1 MILVAGLGNPGPRYA
16 ETRHNAGF
24 LVVERLAS
32 RARGALFRDKF
43 HGSFA
48 SVSLEGVTLGL
59 LKPLTFMN
67 DSGRSVQA
75 AVQLH
80 KVPHES
86 VFVVHDELDLPFG
99 DIRLKQGGGDGG
111 HRGLRSITACI
122 GADYVRLRFGIGRP
136 PADFRGAPADF
147 VLQGFS
153 LAERADLN
161 HLIDRAADALVL
173 AATRGISVAMNATNQ
188 RKSR

>member
-24 LVVERLAS
+24 LVVDRLAA
-32 RARGALFRDKF
+32 RAGGALFREKF

-48 SVSLEGVTLGL
+48 TATVDGTAFGL

-67 DSGRSVQA
+67 ESGRSVQA
-75 AVQLH
+75 AVQLY
-80 KVPHES
+80 KVPLAS
-86 VFVVHDELDLPFG
+86 LFVVHDELDLPFG
-99 DIRLKQGGGDGG
+99 DLRLKQGGGDGG
-111 HRGLRSITACI
+111 HRGLRSITGCI
-122 GADYVRLRFGIGRP
+122 GAEYVRLRFGIGRP
-136 PADFRGAPADF
+136 PPDFRGDPADF

-153 LAERADLN
+153 LAERTDLDQ
-161 HLIDRAADALVL
+161 LIDRAADALVL

-188 RKSR
+188 RKPR

>member
-1 MILVAGLGNPGPRYA
+1 M
-16 ETRHNAGF
+16 
-24 LVVERLAS
+24 VVDRLAA
-32 RARGALFRDKF
+32 RAGGAPFRDKF

-48 SVSLEGVTLGL
+48 TATLEGVAFGL

-75 AVQLH
+75 ATQLY
-80 KVPHES
+80 KVPLAS
-86 VFVVHDELDLPFG
+86 LFVVHDELDLPFG
-99 DIRLKQGGGDGG
+99 ELRLKQGGGDGG
-111 HRGLRSITACI
+111 HRGLRSITGSL
-122 GADYVRLRFGIGRP
+122 GADYVRERVGIGRP
-136 PADFRGAPADF
+136 PPDFRGDPADF

-153 LAERADLN
+153 LAERAELDK
-161 HLIDRAADALVL
+161 LIDRAADALVL

>member
-24 LVVERLAS
+24 MVVDRLAA
-32 RARGALFRDKF
+32 RAGSLFRDKF

-48 SVSLEGVTLGL
+48 SANLEGVAFGL

-75 AVQLH
+75 ACQLH
-80 KVPHES
+80 KVPLAS
-86 VFVVHDELDLPFG
+86 LFVVHDELDLPFG
-99 DIRLKQGGGDGG
+99 ELRLKQGGGDGG
-111 HRGLRSITACI
+111 HRGLRSISACM
-122 GADYVRLRFGIGRP
+122 GSEYVRARVGIGRP
-136 PADFRGAPADF
+136 PPDFRGAPADF

-153 LAERADLN
+153 LAERAQLDE
-161 HLIDRAADALVL
+161 LIDRAADALVL

-188 RKSR
+188 RKPR

>member
-24 LVVERLAS
+24 MVVDRLAA
-32 RARGALFRDKF
+32 RAGGAVFRDKF

-48 SVSLEGVTLGL
+48 TATLEGVAFGL

-75 AVQLH
+75 ATQLY
-80 KVPHES
+80 KVPLTS
-86 VFVVHDELDLPFG
+86 LFVVHDELDLPFG
-99 DIRLKQGGGDGG
+99 ELRLKQGGGDGG
-111 HRGLRSITACI
+111 HRGLRSIT
-122 GADYVRLRFGIGRP
+122 GALGGDYVRARFGIGRP
-136 PADFRGAPADF
+136 PPDFRGDPADF

-153 LAERADLN
+153 LAERAELEK
-161 HLIDRAADALVL
+161 LVDRAADALVL

-188 RKSR
+188 RKPR

>member
-24 LVVERLAS
+24 LVVDRLA
-32 RARGALFRDKF
+32 ARSGGAVFRDKF

-48 SVSLEGVTLGL
+48 SATLEGVPLGL

-67 DSGRSVQA
+67 ESGRSVQA
-75 AVQLH
+75 AVQLY
-80 KVPHES
+80 KVPHAEL
-86 VFVVHDELDLPFG
+86 FVVHDELDLPFG
-99 DIRLKQGGGDGG
+99 ELRLKQGGGDGG
-111 HRGLRSITACI
+111 HRGLRSISGCI
-122 GADYVRLRFGIGRP
+122 GADYLRLRFGIGRP
-136 PADFRGAPADF
+136 PPDFRGDPADF

-153 LAERADLN
+153 LAERPDLDQ
-161 HLIDRAADALVL
+161 LIDRAADALVL

>member
-1 MILVAGLGNPGPRYA
+1 VILVAGLGNPGPRYA

-24 LVVERLAS
+24 LVVDRLAA
-32 RARGALFRDKF
+32 RAGGPPFRDKF

-48 SVSLEGVTLGL
+48 TASVSGVAFGL

-67 DSGRSVQA
+67 DSGRSVQG
-75 AVQLH
+75 AVQLY

-86 VFVVHDELDLPFG
+86 LFVVHDELDLPFG
-99 DIRLKQGGGDGG
+99 ELRLKQGGGDGG
-111 HRGLRSITACI
+111 HRGLRSITSCI

-136 PADFRGAPADF
+136 PPDFRGDPADF

-153 LAERADLN
+153 LAERTDLDQ
-161 HLIDRAADALVL
+161 LIDRAADALVL

-188 RKSR
+188 RKPR